1 LHGFD
6 LGSSAVGFDGKDVY
20 FTTLSKFSYENMVNV
35 VDTTRRST
43 TYERRLHKYLKRGFS
58 IAIPKL
64 DLK

>member
-1 LHGFD
+1 
-6 LGSSAVGFDGKDVY
+6 
-20 FTTLSKFSYENMVNV
+20 MVNV

-64 DLK
+64 DIK